1 MSHVAEPRKKYETWR
16 STSDISFTVKHSY
29 AYMNH
34 FTYLVIACMALS
46 IMVAGCV
53 QPSTTP
59 SIPVPTS
66 VTPVTPLPSATPLTD
81 PALLGTWYLKAMTGP
96 GGSSPV
102 QTISPQMDA
111 TFSGQGDISG
121 FAGCNHYSGQYIL
134 TGEALPNGW
143 GISVG
148 PVLST
153 LMYCAGTSDI
163 EARFLSSLQNAT
175 SYSVTGD
182 TLTITDH
189 HGGALVFQRTAY
201 GPTAVPRGL

>member
-1 MSHVAEPRKKYETWR
+1 
-16 STSDISFTVKHSY
+16 
-29 AYMNH
+29 
-34 FTYLVIACMALS
+34 MALHQRYLFHRKTLL
-46 IMVAGCV
+46 CV
-53 QPSTTP
+53 YEPFH
-59 SIPVPTS
+59 VPGDCLHGPFNYGRRVCTAVNHAINPRANQRDS
-66 VTPVTPLPSATPLTD
+66 GDPSATPLTD